1 MSASTRSSA
10 VMLHIRDMKSAD
22 SASLCACASS
32 RSCRSR
38 ISSARSTEHLISLLL
53 QHLRQMVDR
62 SVGIDLVD
70 GNDAVA
76 GELRHAPDFNASTD
90 QMRAHAVPQLVRLPN
105 VKRPL

>member
-38 ISSARSTEHLISLLL
+38 ISSARSTEQLISLLL

-62 SVGIDLVD
+62 SVGVDLRSEEHTSELQSLMS
-70 GNDAVA
+70 NSYAVFCLNKTNNII
-76 GELRHAPDFNASTD
+76 LRNHTI
-90 QMRAHAVPQLVRLPN
+90 
-105 VKRPL
+105 